1 MPRKSVNYKMG
12 RENRKG
18 PAMEFARER
27 KNGWEY
33 YHAPELTARGVVH
46 GFFTRDCPSLLSD
59 NESRSF
65 LDVFSLDR
73 LVTLHQEHGDMIH
86 TVGPADRPDTGDG
99 ILMFKPGIA
108 GVIKTADCMSIV
120 LADPAFPLTA
130 IVHAG
135 WRGTLKRITS
145 KAVDMMAERGAARG
159 RITALLGPSIRGCCY
174 TVGAEV
180 REAFLKEDFPEGIF
194 HDRDGLTY
202 LDLKDANTWLLTGSG
217 VTTILDTGL
226 CTFCSEDP
234 LFASYR
240 KGARNERQINFVG
253 IKQCG

>member
-1 MPRKSVNYKMG
+1 MDKTPRKSVNYNMG
-12 RENRKG
+12 RENRAD
-18 PAMEFARER
+18 PAGGFARER

-33 YHAPELTARGVVH
+33 YHAPELTARGVIH
-46 GFFTRDCPSLLSD
+46 GFFTRNCPSLLD
-59 NESRSF
+59 DRENRSF
-65 LDVFSLDR
+65 LDAFSLDR
-73 LVTLHQEHGDMIH
+73 LVTLRQEHGDTIH
-86 TVGPADRPDTGDG
+86 AVGPGDRPDKGDG

-108 GVIKTADCMSIV
+108 GIIKTADCMSIV
-120 LADPAFPLTA
+120 LIDPAFPLAA

-145 KAVDMMAERGAARG
+145 KAIEMMAERGAARG

-180 REAFLKEDFPEGIF
+180 RQAFREEGFPENIF
-194 HDRDGLTY
+194 SDRDGSIY
-202 LDLKDANTWLLTGSG
+202 LDLRGANAWLLTGSG

-234 LFASYR
+234 VFASYR

-253 IKQCG
+253 IK